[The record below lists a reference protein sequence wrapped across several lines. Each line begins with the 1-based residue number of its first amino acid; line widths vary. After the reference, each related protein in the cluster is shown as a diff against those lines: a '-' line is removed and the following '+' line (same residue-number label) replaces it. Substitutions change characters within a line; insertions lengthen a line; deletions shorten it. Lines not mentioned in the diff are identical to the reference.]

1 MKRRIRKNSKPRA
14 KYLKSVKEIPKF
26 KSEDEEIEFW
36 ETHSMIDIIDKLPEV
51 KVEISG
57 ELKKRMEEHKN
68 KKLLTLRLD
77 PAQIDKAKE
86 IAIKKGMGY
95 LTLMRHWIQQG
106 IEREL
111 EDQVDINSSMQS
123 LNEGIERIKEE
134 LETLKTQILLPS
146 R

>member
-1 MKRRIRKNSKPRA
+1 M
-14 KYLKSVKEIPKF
+14 KYLESVEEIPDF
-26 KSEDEEIEFW
+26 KSEEEEIEFW
-36 ETHSMIDIIDKLPEV
+36 ETHSMVDILNELPEV

-57 ELKKRMEEHKN
+57 ELKKRIEDHKK

-86 IAIKKGMGY
+86 IAIKKGIGY
-95 LTLMRHWIQQG
+95 LTLMRNWIQQG

-111 EDQVDINSSMQS
+111 ENQVDINSSMQS

-134 LETLKTQILLPS
+134 LETLKMQILPS
-146 R
+146 S

>member
-1 MKRRIRKNSKPRA
+1 MKERERKKTRRRM
-14 KYLKSVKEIPKF
+14 KYLESVEEIPDF
-26 KSEDEEIEFW
+26 KSEEEEIEFW
-36 ETHSMIDIIDKLPEV
+36 ETHSMVDILNELPEV

-57 ELKKRMEEHKN
+57 ELKKRIEDHKK

-86 IAIKKGMGY
+86 IAIKKGIGY
-95 LTLMRHWIQQG
+95 LTLMRNWIQQG

-111 EDQVDINSSMQS
+111 ENQVDINSSMQS

-134 LETLKTQILLPS
+134 LETLKMQILPS
-146 R
+146 G